1 MTRQDA
7 RSFTAAVKEALR
19 KRAVAGVESG
29 RTQVEVAEVFGVT
42 RQAVGRWIKAYHEGG
57 ERALRAKRQ
66 GRPRGGSLTARQQK
80 RIARMVIDNRPDQLK
95 LSFFLW
101 TREAVSQLIEEKV
114 GLSLSIWT
122 VGRYLKRWGFTTPKP
137 IRRAFEQ
144 SPREVEHWLQVEY
157 PRIKAQAALER
168 AEIFWGDEMGLRS
181 DHASGRTY
189 GLGGCTPQIPITGNR
204 FGCNMISAL
213 TNRGR
218 LYFMIFDRQFK
229 AEVFLDFLR
238 RLIRQAESKVF
249 LIVDGHPVHR
259 SGKVKK
265 WLKNHEQEL
274 HLFRLPAYSPEL
286 NPDEYLN
293 QDVKSN
299 AVGRLRTRDKHHLM
313 SNLRNFLKRK
323 QGRPHLVRKYF
334 QAYHVQYAA

>member
-1 MTRQDA
+1 MTKQDA
-7 RSFTAAVKEALR
+7 RSFSAAAKEALR
-19 KRAVAGVESG
+19 KRAVAAVESG
-29 RTQVEVAEVFGVT
+29 RTQLEVAEVFGVT
-42 RQAVGRWIKAYHEGG
+42 RQAVGRWIKTYREGG

-66 GRPRGGSLTARQQK
+66 GRPRGGSLTTQQQK
-80 RIARMVIDNRPDQLK
+80 RIARMVIDNRPNQLK

-122 VGRYLKRWGFTTPKP
+122 VGRYLKRWGFTPQKP

-144 SPREVEHWLQVEY
+144 SPREVEHWLEVEY
-157 PRIKAQAALER
+157 PRIKAQAAAEG

-189 GLGGCTPQIPITGNR
+189 GLRGVTPQIPTTGHR

-218 LYFMIFDRQFK
+218 LYFMIFDQGFK

-238 RLIRQAESKVF
+238 RLIRQVEGKVF

-265 WLKNHEQEL
+265 WVKNHEQEMR
-274 HLFRLPAYSPEL
+274 LFRLPSYSPEL

-299 AVGRLRTRDKHHLM
+299 AVGRLRARDKGHLM

-323 QGRPHLVRKYF
+323 QNRAHLVRKYF
-334 QAYHVQYAA
+334 QAPKVKYAA